1 MVNKDKPI
9 VAIFGGSFDPP
20 HLGHQE
26 IVHTIIKNLSIDLL
40 LVVPAYLNPFKS
52 SSLASAAQR
61 LQWCHTL
68 FDDVDNVKVDNYEIS
83 EGKSTPTSQTVK
95 HFNKVYNVKYL
106 IIGSDNLESLTQ
118 WHHFQWLNRHIIWV
132 IVSRSGHGLETHALR
147 EYRVITLN
155 IPTSS
160 SHIRVS
166 KDLHYIDTK
175 IKQSVH
181 NVLKGNQ

>member
-1 MVNKDKPI
+1 MVNKNKPI

-26 IVHTIIKNLSIDLL
+26 IVNTAIKNLPIDLL

-52 SSLASAAQR
+52 SSLASATQR
-61 LQWCHTL
+61 LEWCHTL
-68 FDDVDNVKVDNYEIS
+68 FDNVDKVKVNNYEIS
-83 EGKSTPTSQTVK
+83 EGKSTPTSQSVK
-95 HFNKVYNVKYL
+95 HFNIVYNVQYL
-106 IIGSDNLESLTQ
+106 IIGSDNLESLTK
-118 WHHFQWLNRHIIWV
+118 WHHFEWLNHNIIWV
-132 IVSRSGHGLETHALR
+132 IISRNGHELETDELR
-147 EYRVITLN
+147 EYRVITLD

-160 SHIRVS
+160 SHIRFS
-166 KDLHYIDTK
+166 KDLHYIDNK